1 MCSCIRTS
9 RAPTSPCAAGC
20 LWCVVTASTTES
32 PGRATGVKG
41 RPVLVGELG
50 ATTSVLPFRCR
61 LDVGISAVSPY
72 ISARALPHGLVLDR
86 GDLAPAHPCGQSLPE
101 PTLGLVGQTFSSA
114 SPRRGATDVYPSEGR
129 FKTTAMAEGAIEG
142 KAADYELP
150 SAFATRFAFSRF
162 GESLLPP
169 SANAADGEALH
180 DDSSGNAILEAA
192 VGELEEP
199 GR

>member
-142 KAADYELP
+142 SAALYEVASP
-150 SAFATRFAFSRF
+150 YETRFLFSRF
-162 GESLLPP
+162 DAAELAPAREKGGLPEEDA
-169 SANAADGEALH
+169 SAVE
-180 DDSSGNAILEAA
+180 
-192 VGELEEP
+192 
-199 GR
+199 

>member
-1 MCSCIRTS
+1 MDGKRD
-9 RAPTSPCAAGC
+9 
-20 LWCVVTASTTES
+20 E
-32 PGRATGVKG
+32 
-41 RPVLVGELG
+41 
-50 ATTSVLPFRCR
+50 
-61 LDVGISAVSPY
+61 
-72 ISARALPHGLVLDR
+72 
-86 GDLAPAHPCGQSLPE
+86 
-101 PTLGLVGQTFSSA
+101 
-114 SPRRGATDVYPSEGR
+114 YPSNGPLYNERNGP
-129 FKTTAMAEGAIEG
+129 FLTSAFAEGAIEG

-180 DDSSGNAILEAA
+180 DDSSGNAVLEAA